1 MNRPTASALLCPR
14 RPALRTL
21 LLVAAAV
28 AAGAAFA
35 PRAENLSDHSPAP
48 DPFRNLAVVGEREL
62 AAARGGLE
70 LGGLSLEFG
79 ADVRTYVDGSLAL
92 QTLVNMVDDRLVSHT
107 ISHIAPET
115 AATNTAAT
123 GGGATNATTASTET
137 NNTGMGPSA
146 ATAPGKV
153 ATTVNLA
160 GLPSGSRVV
169 LSNSSGIT
177 AVVHQVTRE
186 RIVSALVNT
195 ANNRV
200 LQQKL
205 NVNVTIHNFRQY
217 QQAVRDALLN
227 SQLGRSVMR

>member
-1 MNRPTASALLCPR
+1 MNPTASALLRPR

-21 LLVAAAV
+21 LLVAAAM
-28 AAGAAFA
+28 ASGAAFA
-35 PRAENLSDHSPAP
+35 PRAENLSAHSPAS
-48 DPFRNLAVVGEREL
+48 DPFRNLAVVDEREL

-115 AATNTAAT
+115 AVTNTATDT
-123 GGGATNATTASTET
+123 GASANAATTASTEA
-137 NNTGMGPSA
+137 NNTGAASA
-146 ATAPGKV
+146 PTAPGKV
-153 ATTVNLA
+153 AATVNLA
-160 GLPSGSRVV
+160 GLPNGSRVV

-186 RIVSALVNT
+186 RILSALVNT

-227 SQLGRSVMR
+227 SQLGRSVTR